1 VASPVATGDEG
12 IVLKLEE
19 MKVEELYH
27 CIFEQK
33 VFLFYKDSQQFLHCY
48 EIEDSELVR
57 EIIEHPENLKEII
70 RKHSTNEK
78 TQ

>member
-27 CIFEQK
+27 CIFERK

-48 EIEDSELVR
+48 EIEDSELVS
-57 EIIEHPENLKEII
+57 EIREHPENLKEII
-70 RKHSTNEK
+70 RKHSTSEK

>member
-1 VASPVATGDEG
+1 MASPVATGDEG

>member
-1 VASPVATGDEG
+1 
-12 IVLKLEE
+12 LKLEE

-27 CIFEQK
+27 CIFERK

-48 EIEDSELVR
+48 EIEDGELVS
-57 EIIEHPENLKEII
+57 EIMEHPENLKEII